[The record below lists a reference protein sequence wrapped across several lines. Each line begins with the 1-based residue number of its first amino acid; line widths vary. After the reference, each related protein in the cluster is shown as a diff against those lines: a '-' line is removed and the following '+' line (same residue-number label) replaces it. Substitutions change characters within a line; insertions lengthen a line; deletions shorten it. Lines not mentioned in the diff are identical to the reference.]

1 MQTLAGMLTEKI
13 ISNMKIYSS
22 EIKLVIASYSNK
34 QRNKQTHDCY
44 LGMTVLQL
52 IGK

>member
-13 ISNMKIYSS
+13 INNIQTYSS
-22 EIKLVIASYSNK
+22 EIKLIFASYSNK
-34 QRNKQTHDCY
+34 QTNKHMTY
-44 LGMTVLQL
+44 SGMTVFQL